1 MATQEHENG
10 HGASMKSKIYLHLKS
25 SVCKR
30 ETKHKKRKPALILT
44 VLCNDSL
51 QTCFASIY
59 GSSWKN
65 KRLRDSMTDLRH
77 NGHVSVG
84 REDPLGVRS
93 SGFHLPANTATGT
106 PYLFCTT
113 PPASGK
119 ATAWPWRRSW
129 SRSCGRTATA
139 LLPIKGI
146 LKFKHFSFS
155 FSIKVYY
162 SYLLMQLT
170 FLRFVILQAQP
181 SLYFVGVS
189 MW

>member
-65 KRLRDSMTDLRH
+65 KRLRDSMTDLRLCREGGSSRGPQLGFSSTGKH
-77 NGHVSVG
+77 SDWDALPFLYDSTSFWESHCMALAEILVPKLRSNGDG
-84 REDPLGVRS
+84 AP
-93 SGFHLPANTATGT
+93 
-106 PYLFCTT
+106 PYQRN
-113 PPASGK
+113 SQ
-119 ATAWPWRRSW
+119 
-129 SRSCGRTATA
+129 
-139 LLPIKGI
+139 
-146 LKFKHFSFS
+146 
-155 FSIKVYY
+155 V
-162 SYLLMQLT
+162 
-170 FLRFVILQAQP
+170 
-181 SLYFVGVS
+181 
-189 MW
+189 